1 MNVNCKLSLTDEQ
14 RNNIKQHLAGKNV
27 KALATRADVCQ
38 LIQDLLEP
46 FLDPPRP
53 KPNPLDGWAAHD
65 IEREKREPVAQNEI
79 DFCSDECCKQNQLL
93 LHRVNAL
100 QYRLDTNAK

>member
-1 MNVNCKLSLTDEQ
+1 MNINCKLSLTDEQ

-27 KALATRADVCQ
+27 KALATRADICQ

-46 FLDPPRP
+46 LLEPPRP
-53 KPNPLDGWAAHD
+53 TREAKPGEIDEHF
-65 IEREKREPVAQNEI
+65 IEQHRQAEI

-93 LHRVNAL
+93 LHRMNVL
-100 QYRLDTNAK
+100 QHRLDTNAK